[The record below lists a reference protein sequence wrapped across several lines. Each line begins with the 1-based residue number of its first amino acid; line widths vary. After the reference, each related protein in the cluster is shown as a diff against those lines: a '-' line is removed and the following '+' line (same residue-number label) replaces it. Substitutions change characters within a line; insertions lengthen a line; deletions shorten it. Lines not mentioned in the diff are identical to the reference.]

1 MTQQPTPKDEPTN
14 MTTCG
19 LCGAPRPMATTCKNC
34 PMPKQE
40 QPGSFEGV
48 AITTVA
54 DCIMVGRNSGE
65 DVIQDQATVY
75 ENRLIAAHNSTL
87 EAAKREAVREV
98 LEQLRAYVFKYEAKP
113 SLQHHIIE
121 IIKTINT
128 KLANLNPV
136 TKGTE

>member
-40 QPGSFEGV
+40 QPGSFEKLLGGDMECESRV
-48 AITTVA
+48 FEYLSQEQQET
-54 DCIMVGRNSGE
+54 
-65 DVIQDQATVY
+65 
-75 ENRLIAAHNSTL
+75 LLAAHNSTL